1 MEIQLTMQN
10 SWISTKRFEETL
22 TMHSKSEPILI
33 FMGSN
38 AENVINKLFNTLL
51 QGFQQLQEQSNER
64 GSKFICDSIEL
75 LYYLFQRVDIR
86 RAELYMMSPDWIVS

>member
-22 TMHSKSEPILI
+22 TMHSKCEPILI

-51 QGFQQLQEQSNER
+51 QGFQQLQE
-64 GSKFICDSIEL
+64 
-75 LYYLFQRVDIR
+75 
-86 RAELYMMSPDWIVS
+86 